1 QDNTTFTN
9 TYLQQLRKTPFFQNQ
24 KPTPYDQP
32 TNTTRFLENVFYLAA
47 GHISTSLKNKFP
59 SPVNDQNTMIRM
71 GFWPGGDRDGNPFVK
86 ADTTIKVASALR
98 ASAIKSYYLDVRKL
112 KRRLTFK
119 VVDQLLA
126 GLESKLYKALFFPH
140 QK

>member
-1 QDNTTFTN
+1 
-9 TYLQQLRKTPFFQNQ
+9 
-24 KPTPYDQP
+24 
-32 TNTTRFLENVFYLAA
+32 
-47 GHISTSLKNKFP
+47 GHIYTFLKSKFP
-59 SPVNDQNTMIRM
+59 SAVNDQNPMIRM

-86 ADTTIKVASALR
+86 ADTTIKVASALS

-126 GLESKLYKALFFPH
+126 GVESKLYKALFFPH
-140 QK
+140 QKTDLTQEEILGTLNEIRENLIAKNNSLFLGLVDQLIN